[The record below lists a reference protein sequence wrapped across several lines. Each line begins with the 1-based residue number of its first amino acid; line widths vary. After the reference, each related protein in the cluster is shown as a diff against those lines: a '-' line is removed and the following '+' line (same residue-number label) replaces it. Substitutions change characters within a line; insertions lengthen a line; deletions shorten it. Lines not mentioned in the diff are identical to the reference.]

1 MCVKYSKSCRIL
13 FSVFEHSGSKGVA
26 NSQGKR
32 DVIFSESISACS
44 SLTTHT
50 VYVYIYMCVCV
61 LVIHFSFLL
70 FFVAGAMHS
79 ALINSFY
86 LLGTQLV
93 LPAALQLDHK

>member
-1 MCVKYSKSCRIL
+1 MCVKCSKSCRIL

-50 VYVYIYMCVCV
+50 VYVYIYVCMC
-61 LVIHFSFLL
+61 LGHSFFISTFLCSWGH
-70 FFVAGAMHS
+70 A
-79 ALINSFY
+79 
-86 LLGTQLV
+86 
-93 LPAALQLDHK
+93 

>member
-1 MCVKYSKSCRIL
+1 M
-13 FSVFEHSGSKGVA
+13 
-26 NSQGKR
+26 
-32 DVIFSESISACS
+32 
-44 SLTTHT
+44 
-50 VYVYIYMCVCV
+50 YIYMYVCV